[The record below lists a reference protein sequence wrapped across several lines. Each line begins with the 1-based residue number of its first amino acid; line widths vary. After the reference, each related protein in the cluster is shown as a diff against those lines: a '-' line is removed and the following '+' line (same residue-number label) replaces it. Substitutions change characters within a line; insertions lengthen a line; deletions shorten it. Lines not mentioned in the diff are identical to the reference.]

1 MHFQLQQIIIYRL
14 KIAGRRMPEFIHW
27 WVSEGPSYIQFYWLL
42 LWTSRLF
49 LVYIIALGWSEEL
62 YSDRFMDSE
71 VIHVNLYKYI
81 VFQPKHE
88 LKMVKFNQIIL
99 IALKLLPF
107 VCLRGSLP
115 KHSQLCEGSI
125 YTANVCNHW
134 FIIRFWW
141 KRLW

>member
-1 MHFQLQQIIIYRL
+1 
-14 KIAGRRMPEFIHW
+14 
-27 WVSEGPSYIQFYWLL
+27 
-42 LWTSRLF
+42 
-49 LVYIIALGWSEEL
+49 
-62 YSDRFMDSE
+62 MDSE

-125 YTANVCNHW
+125 YTANVVITDLSSDSDERGYGSH
-134 FIIRFWW
+134 
-141 KRLW
+141 